1 MRVRIDLLPR
11 DDYRDELVVLIDV
24 LRSCTVAPVLFER
37 GLEMLTFSAS
47 LRQARKAAGNGEL
60 LVGERSGMIPEGF
73 NYGNSP
79 AELRGVDFSGRSVVM
94 VSDNAPRALPS
105 FTGAREVL
113 LGSLYNA
120 GAVARAVQR
129 SGAER
134 VSVVCSGSDGQ
145 EDLDD
150 TMTAGLV
157 AGEISRLAEDARLEG
172 AARLAI
178 GLLRAF
184 PDPLEGLWHSTAG
197 RTLRR
202 HELAEDLAIASMV
215 SQSDH
220 VPKLVRV
227 EQGER
232 ADLFR
237 FDSQQEPA

>member
-11 DDYRDELVVLIDV
+11 DDYRDELVVVIDV

-37 GLEMLTFSAS
+37 GLEALTFSAS
-47 LRQARKAAGNGEL
+47 LRQARKAAGNGDL

-79 AELRGVDFSGRSVVM
+79 AELRRVDFTGRSVVM
-94 VSDNAPRALPS
+94 VSDNAPRSLPS
-105 FTGAREVL
+105 FAGAREVL

-120 GAVARAVQR
+120 GAVARAVHR
-129 SGAER
+129 SGVER
-134 VSVVCSGSDGQ
+134 VSVVCCGSNGQ

-150 TMTAGLV
+150 SMTAGLLG
-157 AGEISRLAEDARLEG
+157 GEISRLAGGARLEG

-197 RTLRR
+197 RDLRR
-202 HELAEDLAIASMV
+202 HQLAEDLAVASMV

-220 VPKLVRV
+220 VPKLVQV
-227 EQGER
+227 QQGER
-232 ADLFR
+232 SDLFR
-237 FDSQQEPA
+237 FESHLEPS